1 MLKIEVKG
9 KEVVLFTVEEVAEKI
24 GTKPANVRRSIRNGN
39 IEAVQIGKRIY
50 VHEENV
56 PRTRADQKSYSVDEV
71 AKKFNVSPG
80 IVRKAIRDGIFEAT
94 KKGSRY
100 YFSEDELEYIVYN
113 GFEHPKGVS
122 VQTQASDRGVSVQT
136 RASADR
142 ATDFGKE

>member
-56 PRTRADQKSYSVDEV
+56 PRTRAGQKSYSVDEV

-80 IVRKAIRDGIFEAT
+80 VVRKAIRDGIFEAT

-113 GFEHPKGVS
+113 GFEPPKGVS
-122 VQTQASDRGVSVQT
+122 PQTQASFRGVSPQT
-136 RASADR
+136 QASTSR
-142 ATDFGKE
+142 VTTFGNE

>member
-50 VHEENV
+50 VHEENL

-94 KKGSRY
+94 KKGRRY